1 MSDPTLSNTKVETI
15 VCERCGKIRKYPG
28 YINRKYLPQHWFCE
42 YDVWN
47 KKQTCCECDSVI
59 DNERRYYNRMNDQN
73 MKKNELKII
82 QLFMLK

>member
-47 KKQTCCECDSVI
+47 KRQICC
-59 DNERRYYNRMNDQN
+59 
-73 MKKNELKII
+73 
-82 QLFMLK
+82 